1 MSLPAGADA
10 VPGAAVRDWL
20 KLIVAEEE
28 FSSRPFELGR
38 LDARAPATER
48 GPGGLGGI
56 LDRLGRIAV
65 HRDAGS
71 AGPAVAYDWTTTM
84 VRVRTAV
91 A

>member
-1 MSLPAGADA
+1 VRGAS
-10 VPGAAVRDWL
+10 VRDWF

-38 LDARAPATER
+38 LDARVPATER
-48 GPGGLGGI
+48 GPAGLGGI

-71 AGPAVAYDWTTTM
+71 AEPFAAYEWTTAM
-84 VRVRTAV
+84 VRIRTAV
-91 A
+91 DE